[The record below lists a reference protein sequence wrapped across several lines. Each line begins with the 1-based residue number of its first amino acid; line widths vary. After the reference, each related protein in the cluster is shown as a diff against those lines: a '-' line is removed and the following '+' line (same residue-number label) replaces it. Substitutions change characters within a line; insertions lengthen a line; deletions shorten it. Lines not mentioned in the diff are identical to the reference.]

1 MSASERGK
9 THQRN
14 LASNIF
20 AVLAVIFAVLAVIL
34 YLRPGG
40 GGIAPIPTAAPG
52 KNQIVNVTE
61 ALKAQGLDVVQPPG
75 LFVPRGALAVP
86 GQGIDINGQPGFV
99 FIFDDAA
106 AAQAAATGV
115 NPDCRRPRAA
125 RRHAGSAGRTPHR
138 PGEQRRGAAHR
149 RRRGDVAKGPGCGCQ
164 PFLIGR
170 DER

>member
-1 MSASERGK
+1 VSASERGK

-14 LASNIF
+14 MASNIF
-20 AVLAVIFAVLAVIL
+20 AVLAVIFAVLAVVL

-61 ALKAQGLDVVQPPG
+61 ALKAQGLDIVQPPG

-106 AAQAAATGV
+106 AAQAAATSV
-115 NPDCRRPRAA
+115 NPDAVVPA
-125 RRHAGSAGRTPHR
+125 RLAGTPAP
-138 PGEQRRGAAHR
+138 PGERRTVQGSNVVVLLIDGDAATWQKVQ
-149 RRRGDVAKGPGCGCQ
+149 DAVASL
-164 PFLIGR
+164 F
-170 DER
+170 